1 MFVMGMAAGLIR
13 QRCDE
18 EPSQLQTIP
27 NCHRWHL
34 PPFQD
39 VFRKDNTVVE
49 WKRRV
54 DLCSLL
60 IVSVPFLSLL
70 SPNLPFLPRLGLLA
84 NVLFVLP
91 QLIVITGFT
100 RLPPSVNPVTRV
112 LDMSGGR
119 VDLRNKLPPSTM
131 FMTAVTAMPSVPFLT

>member
-1 MFVMGMAAGLIR
+1 MGMAAGLIR

-34 PPFQD
+34 SPCQD
-39 VFRKDNTVVE
+39 IFRKDDTVVE

-60 IVSVPFLSLL
+60 IVSVPFLSLLL

-100 RLPPSVNPVTRV
+100 TTTTLSPFSNLSQQDYQAK
-112 LDMSGGR
+112 LDWLGFT
-119 VDLRNKLPPSTM
+119 L
-131 FMTAVTAMPSVPFLT
+131 F